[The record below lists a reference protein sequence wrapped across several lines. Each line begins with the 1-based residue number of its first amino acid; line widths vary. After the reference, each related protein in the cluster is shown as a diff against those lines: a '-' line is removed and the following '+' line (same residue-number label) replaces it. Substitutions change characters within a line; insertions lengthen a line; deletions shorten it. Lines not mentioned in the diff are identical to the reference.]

1 MNKEESTPSTKALE
15 HEQPA
20 TMYQFISFSKV
31 EIMNRLAQ
39 REAAPD
45 VLDVYPRAG
54 LLVFFQAFLM
64 AAPLLESYSSL
75 ICPPSCPRA

>member
-39 REAAPD
+39 
-45 VLDVYPRAG
+45 
-54 LLVFFQAFLM
+54 
-64 AAPLLESYSSL
+64 
-75 ICPPSCPRA
+75 